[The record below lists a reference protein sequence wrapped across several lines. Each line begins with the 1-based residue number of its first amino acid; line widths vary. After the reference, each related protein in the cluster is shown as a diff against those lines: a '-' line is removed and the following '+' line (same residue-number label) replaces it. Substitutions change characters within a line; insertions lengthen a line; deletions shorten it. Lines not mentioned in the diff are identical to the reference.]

1 MKWFNTAL
9 VLPLAL
15 QASALA
21 TPPATRSST
30 TSVLKPRLD
39 INDILAWITSLFPV
53 NVTLEAAA
61 SVIEAADTA
70 LATALGYM
78 TTYEQLS
85 NGQCGDVTLI
95 FARGTDEPGNVG
107 ALVGPEFYA
116 ALEGAVG
123 SGTSVVFQGVD
134 DYDATVTEYL
144 EGGSTTGAA
153 DMSVSLPVF
162 PFPFPFPFLFLFKPF
177 CFAAQ
182 QRDLGGDGDANAFVV

>member
-1 MKWFNTAL
+1 MKWFKTAL

-21 TPPATRSST
+21 TPPATRAS
-30 TSVLKPRLD
+30 TSVLEPRLD

-53 NVTLEAAA
+53 NVTIEVAG
-61 SVIEAADTA
+61 SIIEAAGSA
-70 LATALGYM
+70 LAVALGYM

-116 ALEGAVG
+116 ALEAAVG
-123 SGTSVVFQGVD
+123 TGTSVVFQGVD

-162 PFPFPFPFLFLFKPF
+162 LSLSLFPCRPC
-177 CFAAQ
+177 CFAAE
-182 QRDLGGDGDANAFVV
+182 QRDLWG